1 MTRPPRRPLV
11 REVRLTEAAV
21 VILRVSRVVSGPS
34 KLRTIDGGRKI
45 ATAVAEES
53 HP

>member
-11 REVRLTEAAV
+11 LQVRLAETAV
-21 VILRVSRVVSGPS
+21 RIRRVSRVMSGPG